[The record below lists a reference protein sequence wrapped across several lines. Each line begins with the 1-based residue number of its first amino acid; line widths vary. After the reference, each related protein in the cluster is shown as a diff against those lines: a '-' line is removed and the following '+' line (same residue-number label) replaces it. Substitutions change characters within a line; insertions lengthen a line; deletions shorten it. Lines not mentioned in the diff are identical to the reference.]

1 MKKITLISL
10 ILVILCLG
18 FTSGCERYDVMNVS
32 GGDVVLSFSTE
43 KIDFSQSSDDGK
55 SLLKFY
61 YDKVVVGGG
70 DEVSSNINK
79 IIEKDGDEFMSN
91 KEIVEYYNGMV
102 SDKREDCY
110 CNTAQSEVTC
120 NSDGIFSVKMTTSW
134 YAGGVFNGGYYGL
147 NFDAKT
153 GNQLGLGDIFDLTDE
168 EICNYINDLTI
179 AKLTENT
186 LLIDESVYET
196 LEGYN
201 ISDYAF
207 YIQSGNVYICY
218 PTYELASGA
227 AGPIT
232 VECPIIKKNE
242 TDFKLNGK
250 KLEIDAL
257 MVADKVLVSVEEIC
271 NAIGAEVYNDGYGQ
285 SRIISILKDDYY
297 IMIANGLYTPQTGV
311 FTKWRIDKYYMPND
325 VSYCHYPDN
334 LSDKNYNSSLS
345 GLEIYNDTSI
355 METAPVVIG
364 DISYVPVDILADYFG
379 AKIDYNITKKQLDI
393 SMNNTEYIRTPE
405 ERKAI
410 SDFDAGDAAEIF
422 ESLPDISSDA
432 IFGRDCSGVSYNRR
446 GLVYRVLANDEAYV
460 MIYPDYSVDYIN
472 NVTGELI
479 KTINID
485 PVKITN

>member
-1 MKKITLISL
+1 
-10 ILVILCLG
+10 
-18 FTSGCERYDVMNVS
+18 
-32 GGDVVLSFSTE
+32 
-43 KIDFSQSSDDGK
+43 
-55 SLLKFY
+55 
-61 YDKVVVGGG
+61 
-70 DEVSSNINK
+70 
-79 IIEKDGDEFMSN
+79 
-91 KEIVEYYNGMV
+91 
-102 SDKREDCY
+102 
-110 CNTAQSEVTC
+110 
-120 NSDGIFSVKMTTSW
+120 
-134 YAGGVFNGGYYGL
+134 
-147 NFDAKT
+147 
-153 GNQLGLGDIFDLTDE
+153 LTDE